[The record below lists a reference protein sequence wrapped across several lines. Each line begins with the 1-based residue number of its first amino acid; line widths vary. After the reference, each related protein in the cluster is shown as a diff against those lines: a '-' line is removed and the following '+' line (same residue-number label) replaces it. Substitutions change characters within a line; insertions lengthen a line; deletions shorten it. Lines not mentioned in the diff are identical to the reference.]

1 MDSIPPETLYMVAS
15 HVPLHDKQ
23 PLQACSLV
31 SCRFQEP
38 FQRRLHQ
45 HILLETAA
53 TIASTAPSPLQAGTI
68 SYLQAAHHLDVF
80 PHLAAYVQNCG
91 LSLSFADGTADE
103 LDATISVLNRLVNVR
118 DAMLSKSVWFTLRED
133 VQAALLRFMDQVVLH
148 RRHRLGLR
156 VFHTFPVATFLRL
169 LRSSR
174 NLRVHAVH
182 LQMSDLEDNTHPLS
196 LGSGGEPEGC
206 LDSESMDIAN
216 LVRREVLDD
225 PGLWRHLRS
234 LRVQGISDPMNHYN
248 MKTLRTIASHSRTT
262 LQRLAIDFS
271 AASWCSIFKLH
282 PVALHLTLLRQLDL
296 HFENMPEQP
305 TGSWKLPVLVPHLVT
320 MCNAPALEHF
330 QIHLTYRFRRS
341 HTFAT
346 GSDYEHLLPG
356 PMSALDGVLHGWIS
370 GGLKVNVGV
379 RAYTVGELEGEM
391 LEDCTAARGRGREH
405 FQAVASI
412 LRQKLPSSLLAGLDI
427 FQWEVEEAD

>member
-1 MDSIPPETLYMVAS
+1 MNDAQTSIICGNPHLIITGWDLDKQGNIVAS
-15 HVPLHDKQ
+15 DIPLHDKQ
-23 PLQACSLV
+23 SLQACSLV
-31 SCRFQEP
+31 SCRLQEP
-38 FQRRLHQ
+38 FQRHLHQ
-45 HILLETAA
+45 HILVETAA
-53 TIASTAPSPLQAGTI
+53 TIASAVPSPLQAGAI
-68 SYLQAAHHLDVF
+68 SYLQAAHHLDAF
-80 PHLAAYVQNCG
+80 PHLAAYVQNCN
-91 LSLSFADGTADE
+91 LSLSFAHATADE
-103 LDATISVLNRLVNVR
+103 LDAAISVLNRLVNVR
-118 DAMLSKSVWFTLRED
+118 DAVLSKSVWFTLRED
-133 VQAALLRFMDQVVLH
+133 VQAALLRFMEQGVLH
-148 RRHRLGLR
+148 GRHRLELR

-174 NLRVHAVH
+174 NSRVHAVH
-182 LQMSDLEDNTHPLS
+182 LQMSDLEDNTQPVS

-206 LDSESMDIAN
+206 LESMDIAN

-271 AASWCSIFKLH
+271 AASWCSIFKLL

-305 TGSWKLPVLVPHLVT
+305 TGSWKLPVLVPHLVS
-320 MCNAPALEHF
+320 MCNAPALEHL

-341 HTFAT
+341 HTFA
-346 GSDYEHLLPG
+346 SDCEHLLPG

-379 RAYTVGELEGEM
+379 RAYTVGLASAFRRST
-391 LEDCTAARGRGREH
+391 DIRVIAA
-405 FQAVASI
+405 
-412 LRQKLPSSLLAGLDI
+412 K
-427 FQWEVEEAD
+427 